1 MAPVDALSWA
11 RTAIKRLPKAD
22 ISRRQPSRSRD
33 DHSRRSRSSL
43 FSGGH
48 FRGRHFRG
56 HFRGQAFSGTGRCE
70 KLSVLAVRRKS
81 GMVLARRPDQHE
93 GRYRVWMLSAPRDIE
108 LLGACCGLRAA
119 ERSSPVSDQAAASA
133 AALSLRRMLSQ
144 RIML

>member
-1 MAPVDALSWA
+1 MRYNRSVAPCPVIPVLIYPDPSVAADWLGKAL
-11 RTAIKRLPKAD
+11 
-22 ISRRQPSRSRD
+22 
-33 DHSRRSRSSL
+33 
-43 FSGGH
+43 
-48 FRGRHFRG
+48 GRN
-56 HFRGQAFSGTGRCE
+56 GTGSCE

-133 AALSLRRMLSQ
+133 APSSLRRMLTQ

>member
-1 MAPVDALSWA
+1 MTQMGHMGGLEGTLPQRDREWILLPLLRD
-11 RTAIKRLPKAD
+11 RTVL
-22 ISRRQPSRSRD
+22 
-33 DHSRRSRSSL
+33 L
-43 FSGGH
+43 NT
-48 FRGRHFRG
+48 
-56 HFRGQAFSGTGRCE
+56 AFDESITIAWTGRSLDGTVKLTCRSYGDWKVCE

-133 AALSLRRMLSQ
+133 APSSLRRMLTQ